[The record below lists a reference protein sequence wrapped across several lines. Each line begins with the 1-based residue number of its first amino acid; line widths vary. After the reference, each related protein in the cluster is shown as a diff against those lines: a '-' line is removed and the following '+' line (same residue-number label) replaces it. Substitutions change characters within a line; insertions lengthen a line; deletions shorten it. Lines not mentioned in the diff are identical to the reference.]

1 MQISAIFEFGGAK
14 VASSLVAF
22 SSYRLL
28 FGGASAGSSC
38 ASACSVFSSCIRS
51 VVCGDNDDALSSPRF
66 SSIPQSK
73 TLAEISSL
81 EFVQFLSANLAEKK
95 KGSRTLSQNRFCP
108 WEPRR
113 SAGRVGT
120 GARVGRAP
128 VADKVHRTRGWRLS
142 WTRSRCTF
150 A

>member
-1 MQISAIFEFGGAK
+1 MEELQQAVLA
-14 VASSLVAF
+14 
-22 SSYRLL
+22 RLRAQFFRL
-28 FGGASAGSSC
+28 ASAQLCVEMTMMLSPLR
-38 ASACSVFSSCIRS
+38 ASHRS
-51 VVCGDNDDALSSPRF
+51 LS
-66 SSIPQSK
+66 
-73 TLAEISSL
+73 LAEISSL